1 MADNAAPPVSNS
13 PLVPVVKH
21 AEEIRAWLGA
31 IAMGVF
37 AYVLWRILTGK
48 DSIAGETE
56 FQGLKYAWLLFVWPA
71 VHGFFIYQDWVSMT
85 RPTGGQ
91 KGFWYGLLDFL
102 PSAAALVVVAVALAS
117 WIVPS
122 YVVPVLEAWGL
133 PTAPYATEK
142 TFLAAVVLRYALPDV
157 ILHFRR
163 ARHGRDALIAE
174 NVKAALPPD
183 REASIV
189 SRAEYPHGYAIIRRK
204 ENGGLELPS

>member
-13 PLVPVVKH
+13 PLVPAVKH

-31 IAMGVF
+31 IAMWAF

-48 DSIAGETE
+48 DSIDGETE

-71 VHGFFIYQDWVSMT
+71 VHYFYKYQDWVSMT

-91 KGFWYGLLDFL
+91 KGFWYGFLDLL
-102 PSAAALVVVAVALAS
+102 PSAAVLIVVTVALAS

-122 YVVPVLEAWGL
+122 YIVPVLEAWGL

-142 TFLAAVVLRYALPDV
+142 TFLAVVVLRYALPDV

-163 ARHGRDALIAE
+163 ARHGLRKIVEERIQGATPSNKIG
-174 NVKAALPPD
+174 
-183 REASIV
+183 RASC
-189 SRAEYPHGYAIIRRK
+189 
-204 ENGGLELPS
+204 